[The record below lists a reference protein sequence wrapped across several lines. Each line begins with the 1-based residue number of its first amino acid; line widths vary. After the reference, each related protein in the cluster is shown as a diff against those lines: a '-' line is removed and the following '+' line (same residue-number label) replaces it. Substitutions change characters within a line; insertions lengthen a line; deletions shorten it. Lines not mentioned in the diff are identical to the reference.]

1 MTTYG
6 DTANG
11 DDFANPSFARDSAA
25 DEANGADGGGGRFS
39 RSRLRQRR
47 QAKQAR
53 KAAAKVV
60 SGLGRQLKQV
70 ALLGVYGKGPEIG
83 SLASARQLARKLFDN
98 LERGQATGGR
108 AAEEPVLV
116 VEDFIPVRDHP
127 PAFTSSTLSRT

>member
-1 MTTYG
+1 MTTYS
-6 DTANG
+6 DTAN
-11 DDFANPSFARDSAA
+11 DSAA
-25 DEANGADGGGGRFS
+25 EAAAAEEEARAGGRFS

-47 QAKQAR
+47 QAKKAR

-98 LERGQATGGR
+98 LERGQAVGGR
-108 AAEEPVLV
+108 SAEEPVLV
-116 VEDFIPVRDHP
+116 VEDFIPVR
-127 PAFTSSTLSRT
+127 SRAHRRLHCSACG